1 MTTIMTKT
9 LKHATTALFIAGV
22 LGASPLKAQSALSSS
37 GFDTDKPIEIMADS
51 LEVQQGKQIA
61 IFEGNVQV
69 IQGDIRLKA
78 SKLQVFYAENSATK
92 KSSGEDQP
100 PNIRKIDATGNVFL
114 SSPRETAK
122 GDTGT
127 YDVVNK
133 RIQLVGNVVL
143 TQGQNVL
150 KGQSM
155 ILDLVTG
162 KSRIEG
168 TGAGNTK
175 GRVRGIFVP
184 QKKTK

>member
-1 MTTIMTKT
+1 MKSNIAKT
-9 LKHATTALFIAGV
+9 SKLAAVALFV
-22 LGASPLKAQSALSSS
+22 SLSLGAAPILAQSALSSS
-37 GFDTDKPIEIMADS
+37 GFDADKPIEILADS
-51 LEVQQGKQIA
+51 LEVQQDKQIA
-61 IFEGNVQV
+61 VFEGNVQV
-69 IQGDIRLKA
+69 IQGDIRLKS
-78 SKLQVFYAENSATK
+78 SKLHVFYAD
-92 KSSGEDQP
+92 KSSTKPSAGEDQP
-100 PNIRKIDATGNVFL
+100 PSIRKIEATGNVFL

-133 RIQLVGNVVL
+133 RIQLAGNVVL
-143 TQGQNVL
+143 TQGQNIL
-150 KGQSM
+150 KGQRM

>member
-1 MTTIMTKT
+1 MISNIAKT
-9 LKHATTALFIAGV
+9 SKLAAAALAVFLS
-22 LGASPLKAQSALSSS
+22 LGATATFAQSALSSS

-51 LEVQQGKQIA
+51 LEVQQDKQIA
-61 IFEGNVQV
+61 IFAGNVQV
-69 IQGDIRLKA
+69 IQGDMRLKS
-78 SKLQVFYAENSATK
+78 SKLQVFYAD
-92 KSSGEDQP
+92 KSSTKPTNGKDQP
-100 PNIRKIDATGNVFL
+100 PSIRKIEATGNVFL

-133 RIQLVGNVVL
+133 RIQLAGNVVL

-155 ILDLVTG
+155 VLDLVTG

>member
-1 MTTIMTKT
+1 MISNIAKNSK
-9 LKHATTALFIAGV
+9 LAALALVVSLSLGV
-22 LGASPLKAQSALSSS
+22 APLFAQSALSSS
-37 GFDTDKPIEIMADS
+37 GFDTDKPIEILADS
-51 LEVQQGKQIA
+51 LEVQQDKQIA

-69 IQGDIRLKA
+69 IQGDIRLKS
-78 SKLQVFYAENSATK
+78 SKLRVYYADKSATK
-92 KSSGEDQP
+92 SSKGTDQP
-100 PNIRKIDATGNVFL
+100 PSIRKIEATGNVFL

-133 RIQLVGNVVL
+133 RIHLVGNVVL

-155 ILDLVTG
+155 VLDLVSG

-184 QKKTK
+184 QKKTE